1 VRLAF
6 KTRGATTVLASLYQD
21 GCYKARFPHTET
33 GASVEVI
40 LINTSGGLTDGDYLC
55 SDVAWQAGTT
65 ALCTTQAAER
75 IYRSR
80 QADATIRTN
89 LTVAAGATACW
100 LPQETIVFDGGRLNR
115 TMNVELASGARLF
128 AVESI
133 VFGRTRM
140 GETNRSGRLFDRW
153 CIRSNGRPVFVDALL
168 IDDVQGVPLTEQL
181 RQPAI
186 ANAANC
192 MATLV
197 YAGDDCAARIDA
209 MRQAL
214 AATEITA
221 GASNLGPLIVVRI
234 LAGDSRTLQESIASV
249 FAAAQLSDERPQF
262 AIPRAWH
269 C

>member
-1 VRLAF
+1 MRLAF
-6 KTRGATTVLASLYQD
+6 KARGATTVLASLYQD
-21 GCYKARFPHTET
+21 GCYKVRFPRTEADAGT
-33 GASVEVI
+33 EAI
-40 LINTSGGLTDGDYLC
+40 LINTSGGLTDGDELC
-55 SDVAWQAGTT
+55 SDVSWQAGAA

-80 QADATIRTN
+80 QADATIRTT

-100 LPQETIVFDGGRLNR
+100 LPQETIVFDGGRLSR
-115 TMNVELASGARLF
+115 TTNVELASGSRLF
-128 AVESI
+128 AVESV

-140 GETNRSGRLFDRW
+140 GEANRTGKLFDRW

-186 ANAANC
+186 ANGAHC
-192 MATLV
+192 MATLI
-197 YAGDDCAARIDA
+197 YAGDDCTARIDA
-209 MRQAL
+209 MRRSL
-214 AATEITA
+214 AATETTA
-221 GASNLGPLIVVRI
+221 GASNLGSLIVVRM
-234 LAGDSRTLQESIASV
+234 LAGDSQTLQKSIASV
-249 FAAAQLSDERPQF
+249 LAAAQVADERAQF